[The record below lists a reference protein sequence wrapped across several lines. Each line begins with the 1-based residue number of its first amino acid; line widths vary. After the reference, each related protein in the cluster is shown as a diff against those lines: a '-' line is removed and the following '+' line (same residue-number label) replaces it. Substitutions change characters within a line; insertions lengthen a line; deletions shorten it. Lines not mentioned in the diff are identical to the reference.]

1 MNETLTVDGGSGG
14 GGDEQNQ
21 QGEKSSF
28 VHYVIGGRVCGFL

>member
-1 MNETLTVDGGSGG
+1 MNETLTVDGGSGGG

-28 VHYVIGGRVCGFL
+28 VHYVLYAFGDR